1 MQKKKAMAERGNI
14 KHQKRYPEPVPEDV
28 EQQGAEAVAAWRQAK
43 AAAWKTEHAIRV
55 EDIEKDAMLRSREQS
70 ASLMNAHPDIR
81 TYICRMLDPVTMF
94 MIYDADQ
101 IGNPNSF
108 HNWCNTE
115 SANFHGKKQCIWDVL
130 LLQHY
135 GNVADP
141 NIDGTS
147 VDQKRW
153 KFYAYWLTDD
163 NRLETNAMYFGSA
176 GAHLDRTN
184 EDTLRRS
191 YMYRLTI
198 TRYGRLRCD
207 GGSLIEIDE
216 DNNCPFTKRLMDNG
230 IIIRNYSYAERYW
243 MIWPKSEEFERKEIV
258 DIIMIMLSIEGITYM
273 QPWPL
278 DANLLDKDTQ
288 FVYIH
293 ATCIGCNSNATTFV
307 CGGCE
312 EVGYCGKA
320 CATKDWHQNGHKD
333 SCGAK

>member
-1 MQKKKAMAERGNI
+1 
-14 KHQKRYPEPVPEDV
+14 
-28 EQQGAEAVAAWRQAK
+28 
-43 AAAWKTEHAIRV
+43 
-55 EDIEKDAMLRSREQS
+55 
-70 ASLMNAHPDIR
+70 
-81 TYICRMLDPVTMF
+81 MF
-94 MIYDADQ
+94 MIYDADKV
-101 IGNPNSF
+101 GGTTRFST
-108 HNWCNTE
+108 WCDTP
-115 SANFHGKKQCIWDVL
+115 GKNVWDYL
-130 LLQHY
+130 LYQHY
-135 GNVADP
+135 GNVADL
-141 NIDGTS
+141 NDKGLTTG
-147 VDQKRW
+147 DQRRW

-243 MIWPKSEEFERKEIV
+243 TIWPKSEEFERKEIV

-312 EVGYCGKA
+312 EVGYCSKA
-320 CATKDWHQNGHKD
+320 CATKHWHQNGHKD